1 VPVRNCT
8 VRPAVVEAV
17 LAARSR
23 ADAAVN
29 EPNAT
34 QSPLNSRRFKVLM
47 VFTFHPSHKAQDEA
61 SYRFN
66 SAAWV
71 ECPPW
76 VKSRHF
82 AMRE

>member
-1 VPVRNCT
+1 
-8 VRPAVVEAV
+8 
-17 LAARSR
+17 
-23 ADAAVN
+23 
-29 EPNAT
+29 
-34 QSPLNSRRFKVLM
+34 M
-47 VFTFHPSHKAQDEA
+47 VFTFHQSHKAQDEA